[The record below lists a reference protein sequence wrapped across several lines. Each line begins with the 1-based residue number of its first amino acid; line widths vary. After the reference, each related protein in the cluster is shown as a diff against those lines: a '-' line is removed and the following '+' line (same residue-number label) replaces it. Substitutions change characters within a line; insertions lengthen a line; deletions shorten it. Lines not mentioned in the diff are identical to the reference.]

1 MVYQIQIPLI
11 RMKRLL
17 ITCLALISFGAQ
29 AQKWGPTEAD
39 STRCFENYNNFG
51 SLCNNKEY
59 LQAYEPWLMVYSTCP
74 QASEVVY
81 KFAPKIFDAKINLEK
96 DTDKK
101 EELIVALMKMYDD
114 WILYYPGNEAKI
126 LGQKANDHYD
136 YYPEDSYTAFQ
147 MFNAALAVNPGDIQP
162 LYLNNYFNTAIAL
175 YKLDT
180 LGSEGLLNAYGAVG
194 EAIELQTNNWNL
206 EITSLTEKD
215 TLGTISAREKR
226 VLDIDKRL
234 LEQSNK
240 LIGNIERGLAPLLTC
255 DRLGLIYNQ
264 ENLDKHAGDAAWL
277 RRAEKMLSKERSD
290 TSGSSDCTDNPI
302 YYLVAQSL
310 YDLDPTS
317 QAARSMGV
325 LSIKNEKYED
335 AILYFT
341 DAISQEAD
349 PLKKSRDYLRLAA
362 IHLKLGNL
370 SASKSDCA
378 NAIRANE
385 ISGDAYLMWA
395 NVYAS
400 AAGSC
405 GNNVF
410 EKNAVYWAAIDK
422 ASRAKQVD
430 PNLTGRADKL
440 IAAFRKGIPDKSISF
455 QFNQKEGD
463 RYTIGCWINETV
475 TVRF

>member
-1 MVYQIQIPLI
+1 
-11 RMKRLL
+11 MKRFLLACIAL
-17 ITCLALISFGAQ
+17 ITFSAQ
-29 AQKWGPTEAD
+29 AQQWGSSETD
-39 STRCFENYNNFG
+39 SIRCFENYNNFG
-51 SLCNNKEY
+51 SLCNSKEY
-59 LQAYEPWLMVYSTCP
+59 LQAYEPWLMVYTTCP

-81 KFAPKIFDAKINLEK
+81 KFAPKIFDAKIKAEV
-96 DTDKK
+96 DAAKK
-101 EELIVALMKMYDD
+101 QALILDLMKMYDD

-126 LGQKANDHYD
+126 LGQKANDYYD
-136 YYPEDSYTAFQ
+136 YHPDDSYTAFQ
-147 MFNAALAVNPGDIQP
+147 MFNAALLVNPGDIQP
-162 LYLNNYFNTAIAL
+162 LYLNNYFNAAIAL
-175 YKLDT
+175 YKVDT
-180 LGSEGLLNAYGAVG
+180 LDSEGLLNAYGAVG
-194 EAIELQTNNWNL
+194 EAIEMQTNNWNR
-206 EITSLTEKD
+206 EITALTEKD
-215 TLGTISAREKR
+215 TLGTISSREKR

-264 ENLDKHAGDAAWL
+264 ENFEKHADDASWL
-277 RRAEKMLSKERSD
+277 RRAEKMLSKERID
-290 TSGSSDCTDNPI
+290 TAGTSDCTDNPI

-310 YDLDPTS
+310 YDLEPSS

-335 AILYFT
+335 AIKYFT
-341 DAISQEAD
+341 DAISQEVD
-349 PLKKSRDYLRLAA
+349 PMRKSRDYLRLAA

-370 SASKSDCA
+370 SAAKGDCA
-378 NAIRANE
+378 NAVRANE
-385 ISGDAYLMWA
+385 NSGDAFLMWA

-400 AAGSC
+400 AAGTC

-430 PNLTGRADKL
+430 ASLTGRADKL

-455 QFNQKEGD
+455 QFNYKEGD
-463 RYTIGCWINETV
+463 RYAIGCWINETV

>member
-1 MVYQIQIPLI
+1 
-11 RMKRLL
+11 MKRFL
-17 ITCLALISFGAQ
+17 IVCIALISFGAQ

-39 STRCFENYNNFG
+39 SIRCFENYNNFG
-51 SLCNNKEY
+51 SLCNSKEY
-59 LQAYEPWLMVYSTCP
+59 LQAYEPWLMVYTTCP

-81 KFAPKIFDAKINLEK
+81 KFAPKIFDAKIKAE
-96 DTDKK
+96 TDPAKK
-101 EELIVALMKMYDD
+101 QALIDALMGMYDD
-114 WILYYPGNEAKI
+114 WNRYYPGNEAKI
-126 LGQKANDHYD
+126 LGQKANDYYD
-136 YYPEDSYTAFQ
+136 YHPKDSYKAFT

-162 LYLNNYFNTAIAL
+162 LYLNNYFNAAIAL
-175 YKLDT
+175 YKVDT
-180 LGSEGLLNAYGAVG
+180 LDSEGLLNAYGAVG
-194 EAIELQTNNWNL
+194 EAIEMQTDNWNR
-206 EITSLTEKD
+206 EISTLTEKD

-264 ENLDKHAGDAAWL
+264 DNFDKHAGDASWL
-277 RRAEKMLSKERSD
+277 RRAEKMLSKERTD
-290 TSGSSDCTDNPI
+290 TAGTSDCTDNPI
-302 YYLVAQSL
+302 YYQVAQSL
-310 YDLDPTS
+310 YDLEPS
-317 QAARSMGV
+317 AQAARSMGV
-325 LSIKNEKYED
+325 LSIKNEKYDD
-335 AILYFT
+335 ALKYFT
-341 DAISQEAD
+341 DAIAQEAD

-370 SASKSDCA
+370 AAAKGDCS

-385 ISGDAYLMWA
+385 NSGEAYLMWA

-422 ASRAKQVD
+422 ANRAKSVD
-430 PNLTGRADKL
+430 SSIAGRADKT
-440 IAAFRKGIPDKSISF
+440 IAKLRAGIPDKSISF
-455 QFNQKEGD
+455 QFGYKEGD
-463 RYTIGCWINETV
+463 RYSIGCWINETV